1 MVTFCGKIY
10 QMTSSIGIAYMGN
23 LLNFFQ
29 ALLILVSISACNS
42 GPRPSGPDDPGSL
55 APLHVSTITNV
66 GASAVLNTGNSS
78 ECANYL
84 KGKTFIGEN
93 FRLKFDH
100 DGNVSAYGHDGKL
113 VFGGTLELGDTVSEV
128 SRWINVRD
136 ISSNGKL
143 QFLLSNDGK
152 MMEPKSLTI
161 YRPE

>member
-1 MVTFCGKIY
+1 MVP
-10 QMTSSIGIAYMGN
+10 SIENANMGILCN
-23 LLNFFQ
+23 LFQ
-29 ALLILVSISACNS
+29 ALLVTVSISACNS
-42 GPRPSGPDDPGSL
+42 GSRQSGPDDPEPR

-100 DGNVSAYGHDGKL
+100 DGNVSAYGHDGRL
-113 VFGGTLELGDTVSEV
+113 VFGGTLELGDTESEV

-152 MMEPKSLTI
+152 MMESKSLTI